1 MEEHQNNMDIQDTQ
15 GDSGEG
21 APKVIKAGSEARAG
35 RRVLRGGGA
44 NGGNPA
50 RASDHA
56 AEAARS
62 AVRASQ
68 QAVEAVRVATYA
80 AVDAGNPA
88 EGSDHAAE
96 AVRSVVRAGQQAV
109 EGTRAATY
117 AVAEESI
124 GGGKVLDESAS
135 FIERAMDRNAQA
147 LGDLM
152 HCYTLSS
159 LLQWQSNL
167 LSATIVDWVGTNAR
181 ILRLA
186 THKA

>member
-1 MEEHQNNMDIQDTQ
+1 MEEHQNNTDIQDSQ

-35 RRVLRGGGA
+35 RRVLRGGA

-62 AVRASQ
+62 AARAEQ
-68 QAVEAVRVATYA
+68 QAVEGARAATYA

-88 EGSDHAAE
+88 EGSDHAVE
-96 AVRSVVRAGQQAV
+96 AVRNGVRAGPQAV
-109 EGTRAATY
+109 EGARVATY
-117 AVAEESI
+117 AVAEEST

-135 FIERAMDRNAQA
+135 FVRRATLRNAQA

-152 HCYTLSS
+152 DCYTLSS

-167 LSATIVDWVGTNAR
+167 LSATVVDWVGTNAR
-181 ILRLA
+181 ILRLV
-186 THKA
+186 TYKA

>member
-21 APKVIKAGSEARAG
+21 APKVIKAGGEARTG
-35 RRVLRGGGA
+35 RRVLRGGA
-44 NGGNPA
+44 NGGNQP
-50 RASDHA
+50 
-56 AEAARS
+56 EA
-62 AVRASQ
+62 
-68 QAVEAVRVATYA
+68 
-80 AVDAGNPA
+80 
-88 EGSDHAAE
+88 SDHAAE
-96 AVRSVVRAGQQAV
+96 AVRNLVRGDQQAV

-124 GGGKVLDESAS
+124 GGGKVLDEWTS
-135 FIERAMDRNAQA
+135 FIERALERNAQA
-147 LGDLM
+147 LSDLM
-152 HCYTLSS
+152 DCYTLSS

-167 LSATIVDWVGTNAR
+167 LSATLVDWTGTNAR

>member
-1 MEEHQNNMDIQDTQ
+1 MEEHQNNMDIQDSQ
-15 GDSGEG
+15 GDPGEG

-56 AEAARS
+56 AEA
-62 AVRASQ
+62 
-68 QAVEAVRVATYA
+68 
-80 AVDAGNPA
+80 
-88 EGSDHAAE
+88 
-96 AVRSVVRAGQQAV
+96 VRSVVRAGPQAV
-109 EGTRAATY
+109 EGGRVATY
-117 AVAEESI
+117 AVAEEST
-124 GGGKVLDESAS
+124 GGGKVLDEWTS
-135 FIERAMDRNAQA
+135 FIERALERNAQA
-147 LGDLM
+147 LSDLM
-152 HCYTLSS
+152 DCYTLSS

>member
-1 MEEHQNNMDIQDTQ
+1 M
-15 GDSGEG
+15 
-21 APKVIKAGSEARAG
+21 IKAGSEAKAG
-35 RRVLRGGGA
+35 RRVLRGGA
-44 NGGNPA
+44 NGGNSA
-50 RASDHA
+50 EASDHA
-56 AEAARS
+56 AEA
-62 AVRASQ
+62 VW
-68 QAVEAVRVATYA
+68 
-80 AVDAGNPA
+80 
-88 EGSDHAAE
+88 
-96 AVRSVVRAGQQAV
+96 SVVRAGPQAV

-117 AVAEESI
+117 AIAEEST

-135 FIERAMDRNAQA
+135 FIKRAMDRNAQA

-167 LSATIVDWVGTNAR
+167 LSATVVDWVGTNAR